1 MKTIFTIVALVALF
15 VASAAYLYAYLH
27 PKKIDTCA
35 IIYLISIVVALI
47 SSFITEIIT

>member
-1 MKTIFTIVALVALF
+1 MKMIFTIVALTALF
-15 VASAAYLYAYLH
+15 VATVAYLYAYLR

-35 IIYLISIVVALI
+35 IIYLISVVVALI